1 MSATN
6 NQIFTG
12 FADKLNTAALGY
24 PIAWPGG
31 VGQNAAGVYDPNFS
45 APATGFWLEVN
56 HFPNRGRDEGL
67 AYDSSYVPEGIIQ
80 VYVCDRPGEGIIP
93 ANAIVDQ
100 LLAVFPKGETLSGS
114 VRISRK
120 PYPTERMD
128 MDDRFMIPVV
138 FEYIG

>member
-12 FADKLNTAALGY
+12 FADKLIAASLGY
-24 PIAWPGG
+24 GIAWPGIEFT
-31 VGQNAAGVYDPNFS
+31 P
-45 APATGFWLEVN
+45 PATGFWLEVN

-80 VYVCDRPGEGIIP
+80 VNVCDRPGEGIIP

-120 PYPTERMD
+120 PYATERMD